1 MLKVEIVDEVGTP
14 WLTFRTTCDACGAVI
29 SESRL
34 SALDDQAQAGPAG
47 GGDRRRDGAGAPADL
62 PRGGGGWGKGKTV
75 NTRQNP
81 VVRFLVAAALAVA
94 L

>member
-1 MLKVEIVDEVGTP
+1 MVQEHL
-14 WLTFRTTCDACGAVI
+14 RTCPAA
-29 SESRL
+29 
-34 SALDDQAQAGPAG
+34 AGDG
-47 GGDRRRDGAGAPADL
+47 GR
-62 PRGGGGWGKGKTV
+62 GKTV